1 MSLLDQITLLTH
13 QDSKTRLDATI
24 KIFELLDLQSFSP
37 QSVDSTDALK
47 TKYSTD
53 IQYTFSR
60 LIRGLSSSRDQ
71 ARRGFSNCL
80 AELLRALPKIDI
92 SFVIKQVENATQTP
106 GSLSKQET
114 RDCRFGRLFGFQA
127 IVNSGLLDRKKTTIE
142 EIREMVGI
150 LFEMSVEKGWLRES
164 CAHVII
170 EILEIVESGAKP
182 DKDGKTSKTKT
193 KLCKET
199 AKAVHELLYDINLS
213 KTIEGIVIALK
224 CIELGSKNKRAA
236 AEWGSNI
243 LGANNFDTIM
253 TIMRDG
259 EASDDGPG
267 NRSGTGTWKPKM
279 HFAWIRIVNLIRAS
293 ESSDTIPFNKFWN
306 QCVCKNLLGEKSSA
320 ERKFHGLQLLG
331 EVLPVVS
338 SDQYKDLFSEAVLAV
353 LASQSSKDDRYL
365 HKAAKGI
372 LTLVQKIAEEDTTK
386 ALPLVEAFIN
396 EQRETMF
403 FDRSSKT
410 KTVTSLIELIPEK
423 ELPSLIKYLLD
434 RCVSA
439 DGANGLSSYASR
451 VDLRRPFIADTLVNM
466 IKNPRINKNSKWI
479 DQVLQYF
486 MVSGFFSGAPA
497 NGASYSDFSEL
508 SRKLSRDKIVICL
521 GHLIHQEDGVSY
533 AKKVIRM
540 LKTYTDNDNYTL
552 VFEPDDKIKDIINS
566 SMSNFKAL
574 TKSGTHEPGF
584 ILLYA
589 LSILQVYAGDAD
601 SVELLTDL
609 EQSYQSMAS
618 GASSSE
624 EIQLLIDTLLAFLS
638 KDSAVVRK
646 LVENVFGKFAEKLDR
661 NSLTL
666 LMNVLDAPESGDGI
680 FDQANNE
687 VETDDEEEVEEE
699 SEPESSDEEEEE
711 EDDNE
716 EPTEADKALE
726 EALVQALGTKRTNDE
741 MDDDS
746 ESEDLLDDDA
756 MMKMDD
762 ALSNIFKRRKQESAG
777 SRKQDAQAQT
787 RSTLQLKSRILD
799 LLDIFIKTCPESPL
813 TIELLVPLLD
823 LSNSTK
829 DKQLAEKAQTLV
841 RQKLTKPKTA
851 PVWTEA
857 DVAMILTILESVHA
871 HALKSKT
878 NSQAA
883 TCSSAS
889 MYLVRQAM
897 TTNKESIAD
906 ICKVYTST
914 QIAWMQKRRACLSAS
929 FFSDFIGWSNVWR
942 MNSKK

>member
-1 MSLLDQITLLTH
+1 
-13 QDSKTRLDATI
+13 
-24 KIFELLDLQSFSP
+24 
-37 QSVDSTDALK
+37 
-47 TKYSTD
+47 
-53 IQYTFSR
+53 
-60 LIRGLSSSRDQ
+60 
-71 ARRGFSNCL
+71 
-80 AELLRALPKIDI
+80 
-92 SFVIKQVENATQTP
+92 
-106 GSLSKQET
+106 
-114 RDCRFGRLFGFQA
+114 
-127 IVNSGLLDRKKTTIE
+127 
-142 EIREMVGI
+142 
-150 LFEMSVEKGWLRES
+150 
-164 CAHVII
+164 
-170 EILEIVESGAKP
+170 
-182 DKDGKTSKTKT
+182 
-193 KLCKET
+193 
-199 AKAVHELLYDINLS
+199 
-213 KTIEGIVIALK
+213 
-224 CIELGSKNKRAA
+224 
-236 AEWGSNI
+236 
-243 LGANNFDTIM
+243 
-253 TIMRDG
+253 
-259 EASDDGPG
+259 
-267 NRSGTGTWKPKM
+267 
-279 HFAWIRIVNLIRAS
+279 
-293 ESSDTIPFNKFWN
+293 
-306 QCVCKNLLGEKSSA
+306 
-320 ERKFHGLQLLG
+320 
-331 EVLPVVS
+331 
-338 SDQYKDLFSEAVLAV
+338 
-353 LASQSSKDDRYL
+353 
-365 HKAAKGI
+365 
-372 LTLVQKIAEEDTTK
+372 
-386 ALPLVEAFIN
+386 
-396 EQRETMF
+396 
-403 FDRSSKT
+403 
-410 KTVTSLIELIPEK
+410 
-423 ELPSLIKYLLD
+423 
-434 RCVSA
+434 
-439 DGANGLSSYASR
+439 
-451 VDLRRPFIADTLVNM
+451 
-466 IKNPRINKNSKWI
+466 
-479 DQVLQYF
+479 
-486 MVSGFFSGAPA
+486 
-497 NGASYSDFSEL
+497 
-508 SRKLSRDKIVICL
+508 
-521 GHLIHQEDGVSY
+521 
-533 AKKVIRM
+533 M